1 MEINNK
7 YKVKIN
13 LKEFDIIITDIN
25 NSEISYKLK
34 HSSKQIFTANI
45 NNIYVI
51 QEKTYYIFE
60 VKQSTIKE
68 IDGMTIISSSSRE
81 VPCSYNFAKQKAEKQ
96 RKLINIIDNLRKS

>member
-1 MEINNK
+1 MQVNNK

-13 LKEFDIIITDIN
+13 RKEFDIIITDIN
-25 NSEISYKLK
+25 NSEISYKLN
-34 HSSKQIFTANI
+34 HSSKQIFTENL

-51 QEKTYYIFE
+51 QQKTYYTFE
-60 VKQSTIKE
+60 VKQSSIKE

-81 VPCSYNFAKQKAEKQ
+81 VLCSYNFAKQKAEKQ